1 MPFISS
7 TIYPLPFNIVCLSVI
22 HIIVSGTNLFIDKI
36 NKLLDLW
43 AKINL
48 ENIQRNNSTI
58 NIINCF

>member
-1 MPFISS
+1 MEEE
-7 TIYPLPFNIVCLSVI
+7 LLQKQVI

-48 ENIQRNNSTI
+48 EKYKIQER
-58 NIINCF
+58 